1 MLRRRVECG
10 KVSELVGRRED
21 EGLLARVGRECSGEV
36 ILVQGMEQNKGG
48 SQARPRRTF

>member
-1 MLRRRVECG
+1 M
-10 KVSELVGRRED
+10 SEFAGRKED
-21 EGLLARVGRECSGEV
+21 EALLARVGRGCSWKV

>member
-1 MLRRRVECG
+1 M
-10 KVSELVGRRED
+10 SEFAGRKED
-21 EGLLARVGRECSGEV
+21 EGLLARVGRGYSGEV